1 MGGGGGVE
9 AGMDGCGN
17 NSNITIVSSKGVSIG
32 AGGVE
37 AEVLQDLWRKG
48 SIDSIEC
55 PITQFSVKLHKR

>member
-1 MGGGGGVE
+1 MQDWMGGGGGVE

-37 AEVLQDLWRKG
+37 AEVLQDLWRG
-48 SIDSIEC
+48 RGRLTLSSA
-55 PITQFSVKLHKR
+55 Q